1 MFKYVPLLLLT
12 LPFLSHT
19 SDYVA
24 IFTHH
29 WIVILCGNDPQE
41 SVLLDKTR
49 SKMKAD
55 GCSAQE
61 MLEMETAGKTKAR
74 EVLKN
79 FDIRPAS
86 F

>member
-19 SDYVA
+19 SDYVD
-24 IFTHH
+24 IFTLH
-29 WIVILCGNDPQE
+29 WIVILCGNDSQE
-41 SVLLDKTR
+41 SALLDKT
-49 SKMKAD
+49 KNKVKAD
-55 GCSAQE
+55 GYSAQE
-61 MLEMETAGKTKAR
+61 VLEMETAGKTKAR
-74 EVLKN
+74 EVLKG